1 MGPGGFKPGV
11 GRWQSFPD
19 PWKFSR
25 GEKQKENFFQPL
37 KSCFFEICQLEG
49 SPIANALWATGK
61 APEKFTACYHGCLEG
76 KIKPEKLFFEICQLE
91 GSPIAIALW
100 AAGKAPEKL
109 TACYHGCLDGKIKK
123 QLFSLWNCFF
133 EICQLEGSPI
143 AIALWAAGKEPE
155 NLPAITGVWTG
166 KSKNNFSGSESC
178 FLKFAS
184 WKGLPL
190 QLRFGQLEKH
200 LKSSL
205 LLSRVSGRENQKT
218 PFQARLS
225 KIVFWNLPVVRVFHC
240 NCALGSWKST
250 WKAHCLLSRVSGGE
264 NQKTTLQPLKS
275 CFFWNLPVGR
285 VPHCNCALG
294 SWKRTWKAHCL
305 LSRVSGRENQKN
317 NFSGS
322 EKLFFEICQ
331 LEGSPIAIALW
342 AAGKAPEKLTA
353 CYHGVS
359 GRENQKNNFS
369 GFEKLFFEIC
379 QLEGSPISIAL
390 WNVCPVYIVGTGI
403 CCCHCVA
410 ASFHTDLTKSPRLNS
425 KTYLAPRLSSL

>member
-250 WKAHCLLSRVSGGE
+250 WKLTACYHGFLEGKIKKQLYS
-264 NQKTTLQPLKS
+264 L
-275 CFFWNLPVGR
+275 
-285 VPHCNCALG
+285 
-294 SWKRTWKAHCL
+294 WK
-305 LSRVSGRENQKN
+305 VV
-317 NFSGS
+317 
-322 EKLFFEICQ
+322 FFEICQ

-342 AAGKAPEKLTA
+342 AAGKEPEKLTA
-353 CYHGVS
+353 CYHGCLDGKIKKTTFQALKS
-359 GRENQKNNFS
+359 CFLKFASWKGLPLQLRF
-369 GFEKLFFEIC
+369 G
-379 QLEGSPISIAL
+379 QLEKHL
-390 WNVCPVYIVGTGI
+390 
-403 CCCHCVA
+403 
-410 ASFHTDLTKSPRLNS
+410 K
-425 KTYLAPRLSSL
+425 SSLPAITGCLDGKIKKTTFQALKSCFLKFASWKGPPFQLRFGTFAQCIL

>member
-76 KIKPEKLFFEICQLE
+76 KIK
-91 GSPIAIALW
+91 
-100 AAGKAPEKL
+100 
-109 TACYHGCLDGKIKK
+109 K
-123 QLFSLWNCFF
+123 QLFRLW
-133 EICQLEGSPI
+133 
-143 AIALWAAGKEPE
+143 K
-155 NLPAITGVWTG
+155 V
-166 KSKNNFSGSESC
+166 
-178 FLKFAS
+178 
-184 WKGLPL
+184 
-190 QLRFGQLEKH
+190 
-200 LKSSL
+200 
-205 LLSRVSGRENQKT
+205 
-218 PFQARLS
+218 
-225 KIVFWNLPVVRVFHC
+225 VFWNLPAGRVSHC

-250 WKAHCLLSRVSGGE
+250 WKAHCLLSR
-264 NQKTTLQPLKS
+264 
-275 CFFWNLPVGR
+275 
-285 VPHCNCALG
+285 
-294 SWKRTWKAHCL
+294 
-305 LSRVSGRENQKN
+305 
-317 NFSGS
+317 
-322 EKLFFEICQ
+322 
-331 LEGSPIAIALW
+331 
-342 AAGKAPEKLTA
+342 
-353 CYHGVS
+353 VS

-410 ASFHTDLTKSPRLNS
+410 ASFHTDLTKSPRSKFKNISRTSAELALN
-425 KTYLAPRLSSL
+425 LADSYDMLLLGNYCWIRRQHGQDLEDVHQTLVKETESTEFDFNDKLLMHSILNHLGCLKPGRQSGYSHQP